1 MGAGNLWDFLIN
13 DSIVIYPRQLEIHVS
28 VESPSLVGVEAH
40 EWMGQVSED
49 AIPA

>member
-13 DSIVIYPRQLEIHVS
+13 GPVVIYPGHNLS
-28 VESPSLVGVEAH
+28 VESSNLVGVEVH
-40 EWMGQVSED
+40 EWMGQVSGG